1 MIEYVLMI
9 MLMLIINRSSSLK
22 MNKLSLSINRSS
34 FLMMKSNNKE
44 FGKNAN
50 NKGFGSTTSSSNAN
64 NKGAIKDNKSFLN
77 ELERNIQDKIDS
89 NNGLREVLNLSDEID
104 DFNKVYSL
112 MSKLEQTLV
121 TREKIESMQERSQ
134 ILQDLRD
141 KYSLSKQSV
150 LEMLLQITF
159 DESAQFRFDRHETK
173 KISKETI
180 DFMLLLAKLIVDK
193 KGSTLDVGCGD
204 GILLRFLK
212 IVSESNEIEER
223 VTGIDLSKEMIKIA
237 KQSYPRSRFFQTSFL
252 HYSPDEAYST
262 IVMNEVLHN
271 FLSVEESL
279 KYAAT
284 LLSSDGQI
292 IISHPLGFTKMVS
305 LYIKNRNL
313 VPTILPKTDD
323 EWVKICQN
331 IGLQIKKFHSLEP
344 YLIVLERV

>member
-9 MLMLIINRSSSLK
+9 MLMLISINRSSFLM
-22 MNKLSLSINRSS
+22 MNKLSSSINRSS

-50 NKGFGSTTSSSNAN
+50 NKGFGSTTSKEAR
-64 NKGAIKDNKSFLN
+64 KDNKSFLN

-89 NNGLREVLNLSDEID
+89 NNGLREVLNLSEEID
-104 DFNKVYSL
+104 DFNKAYSL
-112 MSKLEQTLV
+112 MNTLDQTLV
-121 TREKIESMQERSQ
+121 TKEKIESMQERSQ

-173 KISKETI
+173 KISKETN

-193 KGSTLDVGCGD
+193 RGSTLDVGCGD

-212 IVSESNEIEER
+212 LVAESNEIEER

-237 KQSYPRSRFFQTSFL
+237 KQSYPRSRFIQTSFL
-252 HYSPDEAYST
+252 TYSPDEAYST

-271 FLSVEESL
+271 FLSVEETL
-279 KYAAT
+279 KYAST
-284 LLSSDGQI
+284 LLTSDGQI
-292 IISHPLGFTKMVS
+292 IISHPRGFANMVS
-305 LYIKNRNL
+305 QYSKNRNL

-331 IGLQIKKFHSLEP
+331 VCLRIKKFHSVEP